1 MQPSPSKPRGR
12 FSGVELLGRAVTLL
26 VRNPVLLIVPMIAS
40 LAAEILSVGSGNW
53 YPMITHDRVDLLR
66 RYELSVVLDVIAIA
80 YSLRMSVLFWAGEQP
95 SLARVWA
102 IIGAKFPQIWPSL
115 AILTAYWAA
124 EPVVVSL
131 AYRHNGVAGVAAL
144 FPTYTIVAVPLGFV
158 LISVFVISVCEDAAF
173 VDAVLRVIP
182 YVRVSMVGCA
192 ALVALACAE
201 GWYAPI
207 CVRYVR
213 AAALANH
220 WNDSVIVPA
229 AFRAFLSTV
238 AISFFSVGKAK
249 ICIDAR
255 ARLRK
260 AMILQTHFDPV

>member
-1 MQPSPSKPRGR
+1 MQPALSKQRGR
-12 FSGVELLGRAVTLL
+12 FSVVELLGRAVTLL
-26 VRNPVLLIVPMIAS
+26 VRNPVLLIVPIVAG
-40 LAAEILSVGSGNW
+40 LAAEFLRVGSGDW
-53 YPMITHDRVDLLR
+53 YSMITHDRVDLVW
-66 RYELSVVLDVIAIA
+66 RYELSVILAVIAIA
-80 YSLRMSVLFWAGEQP
+80 YSLTMSVPLWAGERP
-95 SLARVWA
+95 SFTRVWA
-102 IIGAKFPQIWPSL
+102 IIRANFPQIWPSA
-115 AILTAYWAA
+115 AILTVYWAA
-124 EPVVVSL
+124 EPVVVLL
-131 AYRHNGVAGVAAL
+131 AYRHNNVAGVAGL
-144 FPTYTIVAVPLGFV
+144 FPTFTIVAVPLGFV

-220 WNDSVIVPA
+220 WNDSVIVPS
-229 AFRAFLSTV
+229 AFRAFLSAV
-238 AISFFSVGKAK
+238 AIAFFSLAMAK